1 MTEKGFGMIDAVL
14 FDLGDTIINFGVGR
28 REAEFLFRKGARLTY
43 DYLAAR
49 QHPLAPGSA
58 GGSVGVNADTEAQ
71 NPRQSRGLTAK
82 CNCLGGTGGFPSFER
97 YFKVNYRLMSR
108 AYMWSKLIRR
118 DFSYAD
124 ILYRAAKKLKLSL
137 AEDDLQQLS
146 ALWYQPIHEASHID
160 PDVTHVLSD
169 LRQAGTK
176 LAIVSNT
183 LVPPE
188 CLDAHLAREGLLEFF
203 PVRIYSSMVRYRK
216 PHPRIF
222 QLALEQVGV
231 PANRALFIGD
241 LLIADIAGAKRAGMR
256 TIWKPSLHTAPPL
269 FHPSFSLFRRS
280 HRHRPDFTIFRVT
293 ELPSVLHLCGWR
305 AAREEVRSQKPEAR
319 SFE

>member
-1 MTEKGFGMIDAVL
+1 MIDAVL

-49 QHPLAPGSA
+49 Q
-58 GGSVGVNADTEAQ
+58 N
-71 NPRQSRGLTAK
+71 GL
-82 CNCLGGTGGFPSFER
+82 PSFER

-124 ILYRAAKKLKLSL
+124 ILYRAAKKLKLDL
-137 AEDDLQQLS
+137 ADDDLQRLS

-160 PDVTHVLSD
+160 PGVKRMLTD

-188 CLDAHLAREGLLEFF
+188 CLDGHLAREGLLKFF
-203 PVRIYSSMVRYRK
+203 PVRIYSSTVRYRK

-222 QLALEQVGV
+222 QMALDQLGV
-231 PANRALFIGD
+231 AANRALFIGD

-256 TIWKPSLHTAPPL
+256 TIWKPSFHTAPPL
-269 FHPSFSLFRRS
+269 FHPSFSFFRRS
-280 HRHRPDFTIFRVT
+280 QRHRPDFTISRIT
-293 ELPSVLHLCGWR
+293 ELPSVLRLCGWQGSP
-305 AAREEVRSQKPEAR
+305 VR
-319 SFE
+319 